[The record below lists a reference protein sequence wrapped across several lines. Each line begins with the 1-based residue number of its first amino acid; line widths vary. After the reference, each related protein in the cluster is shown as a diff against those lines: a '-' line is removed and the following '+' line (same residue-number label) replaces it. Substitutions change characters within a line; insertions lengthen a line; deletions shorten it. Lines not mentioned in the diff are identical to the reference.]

1 MLKGGI
7 PIVFFVFQ
15 NASLDWIS
23 IWIISKIQR
32 DGNVLGRGNERRTKI
47 CDDLPWSY
55 KGKTFRKHRCLIT
68 HVIVHFYCNLNGQFK
83 HYFWKWLENFF
94 FQVHLNMSLYM
105 ILQTVRKPPSESSSL
120 ASGKSGSSSSSSK
133 SGGSKSSE
141 SHAEK
146 GGEPTS
152 PFPSNT
158 ISGARSAS
166 TATGPRGTSRNG
178 HYPKN
183 IHSSQSS
190 VENHYPKSNG
200 SNPYG

>member
-1 MLKGGI
+1 MVRL
-7 PIVFFVFQ
+7 FFVNGFTRDL
-15 NASLDWIS
+15 SMS
-23 IWIISKIQR
+23 I
-32 DGNVLGRGNERRTKI
+32 
-47 CDDLPWSY
+47 
-55 KGKTFRKHRCLIT
+55 
-68 HVIVHFYCNLNGQFK
+68 
-83 HYFWKWLENFF
+83 
-94 FQVHLNMSLYM
+94 YM